1 MQDLCHHPYLWV
13 CHRNEED
20 SASKHVYAPRQV
32 ANHDCKRGCRELSI
46 STYTSVSLPIPIPLP
61 TPIRDVYCTDVRM
74 HNTPPHM
81 YKGVHR
87 YVYIPQ
93 HRPDS
98 LNRPRILQQSCEDDI
113 SIGSEFSR
121 NLQPQ
126 IAAAVHG
133 RSRKKLAESNQE
145 SLAWLLWVRGTMR
158 STRQS

>member
-1 MQDLCHHPYLWV
+1 MPEYV
-13 CHRNEED
+13 CMYVGRC
-20 SASKHVYAPRQV
+20 ACMYALHVCMYV
-32 ANHDCKRGCRELSI
+32 C
-46 STYTSVSLPIPIPLP
+46 IP
-61 TPIRDVYCTDVRM
+61 VYVCTDVRM

-93 HRPDS
+93 HRPES